1 MPSTKVL
8 MTVPCFLLLLLTGC
22 QKTIKPCHLSKL
34 KIGMSKHEVIEQIGE
49 PSVQR
54 GSMINNFAQ
63 EIDVYEYLVD
73 HGATAQQYAACTLAC
88 ICSFGLLFPLYFCL
102 PGHLDP
108 YWLFFCDNR
117 LEKWCKAG
125 DWETTQHNIQ
135 EIRFR

>member
-1 MPSTKVL
+1 MSRSKLLITI
-8 MTVPCFLLLLLTGC
+8 PCLFLFFLSGC
-22 QKTIKPCHLSKL
+22 QKTIHPSHLSRL
-34 KIGMSKHEVIEQIGE
+34 KIGMSKKEVVEQIGE

-73 HGATAQQYAACTLAC
+73 YGATAQQYAACTALC
-88 ICSFGLLFPLYFCL
+88 ICTFGLLLPLYFCL
-102 PGHLDP
+102 PGRIDP
-108 YWLFFCDNR
+108 YWLFFFNNR